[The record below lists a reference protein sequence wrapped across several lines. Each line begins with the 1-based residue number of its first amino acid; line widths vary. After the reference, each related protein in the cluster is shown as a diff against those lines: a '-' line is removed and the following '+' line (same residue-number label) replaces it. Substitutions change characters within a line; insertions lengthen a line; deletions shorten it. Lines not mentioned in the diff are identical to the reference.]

1 MTGQNR
7 HVERRSVTRRAG
19 FRQER
24 GGLGRP
30 VSLSKRGVWK
40 RFIPVTAGRRM
51 SATTAAELMTT
62 PVLTVAEDDYPG
74 DVAEGM
80 ADRGFKSV

>member
-1 MTGQNR
+1 
-7 HVERRSVTRRAG
+7 
-19 FRQER
+19 
-24 GGLGRP
+24 
-30 VSLSKRGVWK
+30 
-40 RFIPVTAGRRM
+40 M
-51 SATTAAELMTT
+51 STTTAAELMTT

>member
-1 MTGQNR
+1 MA
-7 HVERRSVTRRAG
+7 SVDPYPCRNVG
-19 FRQER
+19 F
-24 GGLGRP
+24 GN
-30 VSLSKRGVWK
+30 VSY
-40 RFIPVTAGRRM
+40 PVTAGRRM